1 MRKLIVS
8 NLVTVDGFF
17 EGPNQEL
24 DWFMLNDEFFEYV
37 KIMLNSVSTILF
49 GRITYQQ
56 MAGYWPTS
64 AADDNDPTIT
74 HKMNSLSKI
83 VFSTTLS
90 SVEWNNSILIKE
102 NITDEIK
109 KLKKSVRPWEK
120 DMVIFGSGAIVSAF
134 AEAGLI
140 DEYRIIL
147 NPVLIGSGNHLF
159 KNLSVKKQNLELI
172 KTKTLSNGVI
182 ILYYQPKKYTWKQS
196 LIKSL

>member
-24 DWFMLNDEFFEYV
+24 DWFITNEEFFDYV
-37 KIMLNSVSTILF
+37 RTLLDSVSTILF

-56 MAGYWPTS
+56 LAGYWPTS
-64 AADDNDPTIT
+64 AAEGQDPTIT

-83 VFSTTLS
+83 VFSKTLS

-102 NITDEIK
+102 NITEEIRN
-109 KLKKSVRPWEK
+109 LKGSIRPWEK
-120 DMVIFGSGAIVSAF
+120 DMVIIGSGTIVSAF
-134 AEAGLI
+134 AEAEMI

-147 NPVLIGSGNHLF
+147 NPVLIGGGNLLF
-159 KNLSVKKQNLELI
+159 KNLSTKQNLELI
-172 KTKTLSNGVI
+172 RTKTFSNGVI
-182 ILYYQPKKYTWKQS
+182 ILYYHPKKYLWKQ
-196 LIKSL
+196 